1 MSQAQAMIN
10 SLRAVM
16 AVAIAEI
23 DLSGLLLDAN
33 AGFLRL
39 LPAGGYPAPGMP
51 VAPNLISP
59 SFDRLIELS
68 SSGAETLYE
77 GLMTLGDPTGQSH
90 SLRGSVSRTERGL
103 FLFLEY
109 DVEEL
114 EHVTETA
121 LELSSELAQAHRELL
136 SSHNQLKLKE
146 AERAQSEQRLRRN
159 ESMLAE
165 AQRLAKVGSWNW
177 DILSD
182 QILWSDEH
190 YRIFG
195 LNPHEIGMTFE
206 RFLSLVHPDDRETVR
221 RNVELALQEGQPYEC
236 TMRAVH
242 PDGTVRIVQS
252 RAQVVR
258 DDGKAIRMF
267 GTVQDI
273 TEQRQLEEAL
283 SQEAIRRRIL
293 VEQSSD
299 GIVVL
304 DEDGKIFEANQ
315 RFGEM
320 LGYTAEEVGQLH
332 VWDWDV
338 QWTRE
343 ELLRIIRSLD
353 ESGSHF
359 ETRHRRKDG
368 NLLDM
373 EISSNGALCSGRKLV
388 FCVCRDISR
397 RKQAEKDIRNL
408 NASLERRVAERT
420 SELESMLA
428 NATVGLAFFDRELRC
443 IRINSKLAGMSG
455 LPVSDH
461 LERKI
466 GEINPRS
473 APFDES
479 AILEVFQS
487 GRPLVGG
494 EIDFVSPA
502 SPTEKRSCVVSYYP
516 VCDAGGAVISVGM
529 TVTDITERKESEE
542 GLAALNRA
550 LTAEVAMR
558 TQVEQHMRRLADVVE
573 ASPDLVGMADSQGR
587 IFYFNR
593 SFSAA
598 LGRSPQR
605 EPLMIAD
612 CYPASALRI
621 INEEGLPTA
630 ARTGVWRGETDF
642 DTQEG
647 QTIPVSQIIIGHHDS
662 QGRLAFYSTIMRDMS
677 ERQRMEETLRH
688 RSEALV
694 AANAELARA
703 ARLKDE
709 FLASMS
715 HELRTPLNGILTM
728 SESLQE
734 QVYGTLNAGQKR
746 AIRDIEECGRHL
758 LALINDILD
767 VAKIEAGK
775 IELETHPV
783 SVESLCQSSLRMVK
797 DAAHKKKIGVSLAVD
812 ETIPVLIADERRVK
826 QILVNLLSNAVKFT
840 PEAGKIGL
848 QVVGDRLNHQVRFTV
863 WDTGIGVSAEEQ
875 PRLFKPFSQLDSG
888 LARKYEGTGLG
899 LALVKRLTEMHG
911 GSVGVVSQ
919 PGQGSR
925 FTVSLPWIETVT
937 TSGRG
942 ERDVGPEA
950 QAGLRSNTWES
961 RGIPLILVVQDN
973 SISARSLRDY
983 LEFKGYRVE
992 QASTADTGIER
1003 AGHLLP
1009 DLILVD
1015 VQPPELEG
1023 LEAVRRMRLLPGL
1036 SQVPIIVLRALA
1048 TADDR
1053 ERSPEGG
1060 ATAYLSKPVMLDEL
1074 RQAIKSLL
1082 SRPGKISNGS
1092 EVETP

>member
-1 MSQAQAMIN
+1 
-10 SLRAVM
+10 
-16 AVAIAEI
+16 VAIAEI
-23 DLSGLLLDAN
+23 DLSGLLLDAS

-59 SFDRLIELS
+59 SFDRLIELA

-77 GLMTLGDPTGQSH
+77 GLMTLGDPTGKSR

-114 EHVTETA
+114 EHVAETA

-136 SSHNQLKLKE
+136 SSNNQLKLKE
-146 AERAQSEQRLRRN
+146 AERAQSEERLRRN

-165 AQRLAKVGSWNW
+165 AQRFAKVGSWNW

-206 RFLSLVHPDDRETVR
+206 RFLNLVHPDDRETVR

-242 PDGTVRIVQS
+242 PDGTVRIVLS

-258 DDGKAIRMF
+258 DDDGKAIRMF

-283 SQEAIRRRIL
+283 SQEAIRWRIL

-304 DEDGKIFEANQ
+304 DEDGLVFEANQ

-320 LGYTAEEVGQLH
+320 LGYTAEEVSQLH

-343 ELLRIIRSLD
+343 ELLRIVRSAD

-368 NLLDM
+368 TLLDV
-373 EISSNGALCSGRKLV
+373 EISGNGALCNGRKLV

-397 RKQAEKDIRNL
+397 RKQAEKDIRTL

-443 IRINSKLAGMSG
+443 IRIN
-455 LPVSDH
+455 
-461 LERKI
+461 
-466 GEINPRS
+466 
-473 APFDES
+473 
-479 AILEVFQS
+479 
-487 GRPLVGG
+487 
-494 EIDFVSPA
+494 SPA

-542 GLAALNRA
+542 ALAALNRA

-630 ARTGVWRGETDF
+630 ARTGVWRGETDVV
-642 DTQEG
+642 TWEG
-647 QTIPVSQIIIGHHDS
+647 RTVPVSQIIIGHHDS

-797 DAAHKKKIGVSLAVD
+797 DPAHKKKIGISLAVD
-812 ETIPVLIADERRVK
+812 ETVDVLTADERRVK

-863 WDTGIGVSAEEQ
+863 WDTGIGVSADEQ
-875 PRLFKPFSQLDSG
+875 PSLFKPFSQLDSG

-961 RGIPLILVVQDN
+961 QGMPLILVVQDN

-983 LEFKGYRVE
+983 LEFRGYRVE

-1003 AGHLLP
+1003 AGRLLP

>member
-1 MSQAQAMIN
+1 M
-10 SLRAVM
+10 
-16 AVAIAEI
+16 AIAEI
-23 DLSGLLLDAN
+23 DLSGLLLDAS

-59 SFDRLIELS
+59 SFDRLIELA

-77 GLMTLGDPTGQSH
+77 GLMTLGDPTGKSR

-114 EHVTETA
+114 EHVAETA

-136 SSHNQLKLKE
+136 SSNNQLKLKE
-146 AERAQSEQRLRRN
+146 AERAQSEERLRRN

-165 AQRLAKVGSWNW
+165 AQRFAKVGSWNW

-206 RFLSLVHPDDRETVR
+206 RFLNLVHPDDRETVR

-242 PDGTVRIVQS
+242 PDGTVRIVLS

-258 DDGKAIRMF
+258 DDDGKAIRMF

-283 SQEAIRRRIL
+283 SQEAIRWRIL

-304 DEDGKIFEANQ
+304 DEDGLVFEANQ

-320 LGYTAEEVGQLH
+320 LGYTAEEVSQLH

-343 ELLRIIRSLD
+343 ELLRIVRSAD

-368 NLLDM
+368 TLLDV
-373 EISSNGALCSGRKLV
+373 EISGNGALCNGRKLV

-397 RKQAEKDIRNL
+397 RKQAEKDIRTL

-443 IRINSKLAGMSG
+443 IRIN
-455 LPVSDH
+455 
-461 LERKI
+461 
-466 GEINPRS
+466 
-473 APFDES
+473 
-479 AILEVFQS
+479 
-487 GRPLVGG
+487 
-494 EIDFVSPA
+494 SPA

-542 GLAALNRA
+542 ALAALNRA

-630 ARTGVWRGETDF
+630 ARTGVWRGETDVV
-642 DTQEG
+642 TWEG
-647 QTIPVSQIIIGHHDS
+647 RTVPVSQIIIGHHDS

-797 DAAHKKKIGVSLAVD
+797 DPAHKKKIGISLAVD
-812 ETIPVLIADERRVK
+812 ETVDVLTADERRVK

-863 WDTGIGVSAEEQ
+863 WDTGIGVSADEQ
-875 PRLFKPFSQLDSG
+875 PSLFKPFSQLDSG

-961 RGIPLILVVQDN
+961 QGMPLILVVQDN

-983 LEFKGYRVE
+983 LEFRGYRVE

-1003 AGHLLP
+1003 AGRLLP

>member
-1 MSQAQAMIN
+1 MSQAQAMID
-10 SLRAVM
+10 SLRAVT

-39 LPAGGYPAPGMP
+39 LPARNHPAPGIA
-51 VAPNLISP
+51 VAPSLISP
-59 SFDRLIELS
+59 SFARLIELS

-77 GLMTLGDPTGQSH
+77 GLMTLGDPTGKSR
-90 SLRGSVSRTERGL
+90 SFRGSVSRTERGL
-103 FLFLEY
+103 LLLLEY

-114 EHVTETA
+114 SHVAETA
-121 LELSSELAQAHRELL
+121 LELSSELAQAQRALL
-136 SSHNQLKLKE
+136 SSNNQLKLKE
-146 AERAQSEQRLRRN
+146 AERAQSEQRVRRN

-165 AQRLAKVGSWNW
+165 AQRLAKLGSWNW

-182 QILWSDEH
+182 QHLWSDEC

-242 PDGTVRIVQS
+242 PDGTVRIVLS

-258 DDGKAIRMF
+258 DEGGKAIRMF

-304 DEDGKIFEANQ
+304 DEDGLVFEANQ

-320 LGYTAEEVGQLH
+320 LGYTAEEVSQLH

-343 ELLRIIRSLD
+343 ELLRIVRSAD
-353 ESGSHF
+353 ESGSHL

-368 NLLDM
+368 TLLDV
-373 EISSNGALCSGRKLV
+373 EISGNGALCSGRKLI

-420 SELESMLA
+420 SE
-428 NATVGLAFFDRELRC
+428 
-443 IRINSKLAGMSG
+443 
-455 LPVSDH
+455 
-461 LERKI
+461 
-466 GEINPRS
+466 
-473 APFDES
+473 
-479 AILEVFQS
+479 
-487 GRPLVGG
+487 
-494 EIDFVSPA
+494 
-502 SPTEKRSCVVSYYP
+502 
-516 VCDAGGAVISVGM
+516 
-529 TVTDITERKESEE
+529 
-542 GLAALNRA
+542 
-550 LTAEVAMR
+550 
-558 TQVEQHMRRLADVVE
+558 
-573 ASPDLVGMADSQGR
+573 
-587 IFYFNR
+587 
-593 SFSAA
+593 
-598 LGRSPQR
+598 
-605 EPLMIAD
+605 
-612 CYPASALRI
+612 
-621 INEEGLPTA
+621 
-630 ARTGVWRGETDF
+630 
-642 DTQEG
+642 
-647 QTIPVSQIIIGHHDS
+647 
-662 QGRLAFYSTIMRDMS
+662 
-677 ERQRMEETLRH
+677 
-688 RSEALV
+688 LV

-734 QVYGTLNAGQKR
+734 QIYGSLNAGQER

-783 SVESLCQSSLRMVK
+783 SVQSLCQSSLRMVK
-797 DAAHKKKIGVSLAVD
+797 DAAHKKKIEVSLAVD
-812 ETIPVLIADERRVK
+812 ETVPVLIADERRVK

-848 QVVGDRLNHQVRFTV
+848 QVVGDRLNHQLRFSV

-888 LARKYEGTGLG
+888 LARKYAGTGLG

-925 FTVSLPWIETVT
+925 FTVSLPWIETA
-937 TSGRG
+937 TSSCRG
-942 ERDVGPEA
+942 EREVGPEA

-961 RGIPLILVVQDN
+961 RGTPLILVLEDN
-973 SISARSLRDY
+973 AISARSLRDY

-992 QASTADTGIER
+992 QAGTGAAGIEC
-1003 AGHLLP
+1003 AGRLLP

-1015 VQPPELEG
+1015 VQLPG
-1023 LEAVRRMRLLPGL
+1023 LDGREAVRRMRLLPSL
-1036 SQVPIIVLRALA
+1036 CQVPIIVLTALA

-1053 ERSPEGG
+1053 ERSPQGG
-1060 ATAYLSKPVMLDEL
+1060 ATAYLSKPVVLDEL
-1074 RQAIKSLL
+1074 RQVIKSLL
-1082 SRPGKISNGS
+1082 SRPGKISDGS

>member
-1 MSQAQAMIN
+1 MSQAQAMID
-10 SLRAVM
+10 SLRAVT

-39 LPAGGYPAPGMP
+39 LPARSHPAPGIA
-51 VAPNLISP
+51 VAPSLISP
-59 SFDRLIELS
+59 SFAQLTELS

-77 GLMTLGDPTGQSH
+77 GLMTLGDPTGKSR
-90 SLRGSVSRTERGL
+90 SFRGSVSRTERGL
-103 FLFLEY
+103 LLLLEY

-114 EHVTETA
+114 SHVAETA
-121 LELSSELAQAHRELL
+121 LELSSELAQAQRALL
-136 SSHNQLKLKE
+136 SSNNQLKLKE
-146 AERAQSEQRLRRN
+146 AERAQSEQRVRRN

-165 AQRLAKVGSWNW
+165 AQRLAKLGSWNW

-182 QILWSDEH
+182 QHLWSDEC

-195 LNPHEIGMTFE
+195 LKPHEIGMTFE

-242 PDGTVRIVQS
+242 PDGTVRIVLS

-258 DDGKAIRMF
+258 DEGGKAIRMF

-304 DEDGKIFEANQ
+304 DEDGLVFEANQ

-320 LGYTAEEVGQLH
+320 LGYTAEEVSQLH

-343 ELLRIIRSLD
+343 ELLRIVRSAD
-353 ESGSHF
+353 ESGSHL

-368 NLLDM
+368 TLLDV
-373 EISSNGALCSGRKLV
+373 EISGNGALCSGRKLI

-408 NASLERRVAERT
+408 NANLERRVAERT
-420 SELESMLA
+420 SE
-428 NATVGLAFFDRELRC
+428 
-443 IRINSKLAGMSG
+443 
-455 LPVSDH
+455 
-461 LERKI
+461 
-466 GEINPRS
+466 
-473 APFDES
+473 
-479 AILEVFQS
+479 
-487 GRPLVGG
+487 
-494 EIDFVSPA
+494 
-502 SPTEKRSCVVSYYP
+502 
-516 VCDAGGAVISVGM
+516 
-529 TVTDITERKESEE
+529 
-542 GLAALNRA
+542 
-550 LTAEVAMR
+550 
-558 TQVEQHMRRLADVVE
+558 
-573 ASPDLVGMADSQGR
+573 
-587 IFYFNR
+587 
-593 SFSAA
+593 
-598 LGRSPQR
+598 
-605 EPLMIAD
+605 
-612 CYPASALRI
+612 
-621 INEEGLPTA
+621 
-630 ARTGVWRGETDF
+630 
-642 DTQEG
+642 
-647 QTIPVSQIIIGHHDS
+647 
-662 QGRLAFYSTIMRDMS
+662 
-677 ERQRMEETLRH
+677 
-688 RSEALV
+688 LV

-709 FLASMS
+709 FLASMI

-728 SESLQE
+728 SGSLQE
-734 QVYGTLNAGQKR
+734 QIYGSLNAGQER

-783 SVESLCQSSLRMVK
+783 SVQSLCQSSLRMVK
-797 DAAHKKKIGVSLAVD
+797 DAAHKKKIEVSLAVD
-812 ETIPVLIADERRVK
+812 ETVPVLIADERRVK

-848 QVVGDRLNHQVRFTV
+848 QVVGDRLNHQLRFSV

-888 LARKYEGTGLG
+888 LARKYAGTGLG

-925 FTVSLPWIETVT
+925 FTVSLPWIETA
-937 TSGRG
+937 TSSCRG
-942 ERDVGPEA
+942 EREVGPEA

-961 RGIPLILVVQDN
+961 RGTPLILVLEDN
-973 SISARSLRDY
+973 AISARSLRDY

-992 QASTADTGIER
+992 QAGTGAAGIEC
-1003 AGHLLP
+1003 AGRLLP

-1015 VQPPELEG
+1015 VQLPG
-1023 LEAVRRMRLLPGL
+1023 LDGREAVRRMRLLPSL
-1036 SQVPIIVLRALA
+1036 CQVPIIVLTALA

-1053 ERSPEGG
+1053 ERSPQGG
-1060 ATAYLSKPVMLDEL
+1060 ATAYLSKPVVLDEL
-1074 RQAIKSLL
+1074 RQVIKSLL
-1082 SRPGKISNGS
+1082 SRPGKISDGS